1 MGDEHAILIPT
12 PILDPEQSL
21 IKSTHRTT
29 RTKSAIFSSIQRLI
43 SVQQGHM
50 HNLKRQDEKKKDK
63 LTFFTIETPIACVRR
78 RAENQ
83 AERAEN
89 PPGGH
94 WTAEE

>member
-12 PILDPEQSL
+12 PILDPDQSL
-21 IKSTHRTT
+21 IKSTHNTT
-29 RTKSAIFSSIQRLI
+29 RTQSAIFSSIQRLI
-43 SVQQGHM
+43 SGQQGHM
-50 HNLKRQDEKKKDK
+50 HRSKKQDEKKKDT

-78 RAENQ
+78 GAENQ
-83 AERAEN
+83 AERAEG